1 VLIVGTGA
9 IGGTLAA
16 RMTGAVRRVVA
27 LDANREHVERLRD
40 PGLTLERSGESRE
53 VKLEAY
59 TSVDEVDGEFDFV
72 LIAVKAPAIEAALE
86 PLAARDMVET
96 YVSLGNGVVYDRIS
110 AIVGPERLVV
120 GTVELGATNLGPGH
134 VRQTTI
140 NPFVIGELDGSIRDR
155 TRALARVL
163 EPVEEVRITDNIRG
177 QLWSKLLVNSSLS
190 GLGVVGGC
198 TYGEVA
204 AHPEGRQAIFEVWS
218 EGHQI
223 GMAQGLSLEAV
234 LGTPPERL
242 ASTDEHER
250 TAALETVVQ
259 HAGATRASMLQDVER
274 GARTEVDVINGGVVS
289 TARKIGASAP
299 LNAAIVEIVQ
309 GFERGE
315 SSPSTDLF
323 ARVRRAGSGESVAPS
338 GAPLGG

>member
-16 RMTGAVRRVVA
+16 RMTGAVQRVVA

-40 PGLTLERSGESRE
+40 PGLTLERSGESHQVR
-53 VKLEAY
+53 LEAY
-59 TSVDEVDGEFDFV
+59 TSADEVDGEFDFA
-72 LIAVKAPAIEAALE
+72 LIAVKAPMIEAALR

-96 YVSLGNGVVYDRIS
+96 YVSLGNGVVQDRIA
-110 AIVGPERLVV
+110 AIVGPDRLLV

-140 NPFVIGELDGSIRDR
+140 NPFVIGELDGGIRDR

-177 QLWSKLLVNSSLS
+177 QLWSKLLVNSALS

-204 AHPEGRQAIFEVWS
+204 AHPEGRQAIFEVWG
-218 EGHQI
+218 EGHEI
-223 GMAQGLSLEAV
+223 GMAQGLSLETV
-234 LGTPPERL
+234 LGIEPKQL
-242 ASTDEHER
+242 ASKDEQER
-250 TAALETVVQ
+250 TAALETVVG

-274 GARTEVDVINGGVVS
+274 GARTEVDVINGGVVE

-299 LNAAIVEIVQ
+299 MNASVVEIVQ

-315 SSPSTDLF
+315 ASPSPDLF
-323 ARVRRAGSGESVAPS
+323 AAVRGAQRATATS
-338 GAPLGG
+338 

>member
-40 PGLTLERSGESRE
+40 PGIRLERSGESRE
-53 VKLEAY
+53 IKLEAY
-59 TSVDEVDGEFDFV
+59 SSADEVDGEFDFA
-72 LIAVKAPAIEAALE
+72 LITVKAPAIEAALQ
-86 PLAARDMVET
+86 PLAERNIVET
-96 YVSLGNGVVYDRIS
+96 YVALGNGVVQDRIS
-110 AIVGPERLVV
+110 ALVGADRLLV

-140 NPFVIGELDGSIRDR
+140 NPFVIGEIDGSIRDR
-155 TRALARVL
+155 TRALAAVL

-177 QLWSKLLVNSSLS
+177 QLWSKLLVNSALS

-204 AHPEGRQAIFEVWS
+204 AHPDGRQAIFQVWS
-218 EGHQI
+218 EGHEI
-223 GMAQGLSLEAV
+223 GMAQGLSLETV
-234 LGTPPERL
+234 LGIEPEQL
-242 ASTDEHER
+242 ASSDEHER

-274 GARTEVDVINGGVVS
+274 GMRTEVDVINGGVVS

-299 LNAAIVEIVQ
+299 MNAAVVEIVQ
-309 GFERGE
+309 GYERGE
-315 SSPSTDLF
+315 SSPSPDHF
-323 ARVRRAGSGESVAPS
+323 ARVRRAADNAPPDRS
-338 GAPLGG
+338 GASVGG

>member
-16 RMTGAVRRVVA
+16 RMTGAVKRVAA
-27 LDANREHVERLRD
+27 LDANREHMERLRD
-40 PGLTLERSGESRE
+40 PGLILDRSGETHR

-59 TSVDEVDGEFDFV
+59 ASVDEVDGEFDFA
-72 LIAVKAPAIEAALE
+72 LITVKAPAIEAALT
-86 PLAARDMVET
+86 PLVARDVVET
-96 YVSLGNGVVYDRIS
+96 YVSLGNGVVADRIS
-110 AIVGPERLVV
+110 AIVGPERLLV

-140 NPFVIGELDGSIRDR
+140 NPFVIGELDGTIRDR

-163 EPVEEVRITDNIRG
+163 EPVEEVRVTDNIRG
-177 QLWSKLLVNSSLS
+177 QLWSKLLVNSALS

-218 EGHQI
+218 EGHEI
-223 GMAQGLSLEAV
+223 GMAQGLSLETV
-234 LGTPPERL
+234 LGIEPEQL
-242 ASTDEHER
+242 ASTDENER
-250 TAALETVVQ
+250 TAALETVVH

-274 GARTEVDVINGGVVS
+274 GARTEVDVINGGVVA

-299 LNAAIVEIVQ
+299 LNASVVEIVQ
-309 GFERGE
+309 GYERGE
-315 SSPSTDLF
+315 SSPSTDMF
-323 ARVRRAGSGESVAPS
+323 ATVRSAGRAPAAS
-338 GAPLGG
+338 

>member
-40 PGLTLERSGESRE
+40 PGLTLDRSGESHQ

-59 TSVDEVDGEFDFV
+59 TSVDEVDGEFDFALV
-72 LIAVKAPAIEAALE
+72 AVKAPAIEAALQ

-96 YVSLGNGVVYDRIS
+96 YVSLGNGVVHDRIS
-110 AIVGPERLVV
+110 AIVGPERLLV

-177 QLWSKLLVNSSLS
+177 QLWSKLLVNSALS

-198 TYGEVA
+198 TYAEVA

-218 EGHQI
+218 EGHEI
-223 GMAQGLSLEAV
+223 GMAQGLSLETV
-234 LGTPPERL
+234 LGIEPERL
-242 ASTDEHER
+242 ASTDEQER
-250 TAALETVVQ
+250 TAALEIVVQ
-259 HAGATRASMLQDVER
+259 HAGATRASMLQDIER

-289 TARKIGASAP
+289 TARKVGASAP
-299 LNAAIVEIVQ
+299 MNASVVEVVQ

-323 ARVRRAGSGESVAPS
+323 ARVRHAGEGVTGRSQARV
-338 GAPLGG
+338 GG